1 MATPAA
7 GSSVLVTPGEKA
19 LAFSKHT
26 AASSNEQIRSS
37 FIVRRCEWQVCG
49 SLVFAWLK
57 PSSAGA
63 AEWILVLD
71 ELDGLV

>member
-19 LAFSKHT
+19 LAFSRHT

-37 FIVRRCEWQVCG
+37 LGGVSGRYVVVL
-49 SLVFAWLK
+49 SLR
-57 PSSAGA
+57 G
-63 AEWILVLD
+63 
-71 ELDGLV
+71 